1 MPYNTLIHTRP
12 QMTFNND
19 IERTKKEIEI
29 LTKKLSFLE
38 ELERTKTP
46 CEEAYRRWWGEY
58 PKDDDDDG
66 WEIVSR
72 RWRAF
77 QKGYDAA
84 QKDYKVGEYQEPVEE
99 PEELK
104 TLYDKLE
111 TWIEYGNFAQ
121 SKDVL
126 VNEILNI
133 VKEFIPEPMVCDDED
148 FDAGYN
154 EAIRI
159 IKTKLQ

>member
-1 MPYNTLIHTRP
+1 MSEVTSSPKPNIIHEG
-12 QMTFNND
+12 ND
-19 IERTKKEIEI
+19 I
-29 LTKKLSFLE
+29 
-38 ELERTKTP
+38 
-46 CEEAYRRWWGEY
+46 
-58 PKDDDDDG
+58 
-66 WEIVSR
+66 IVSGVR
-72 RWRAF
+72 YR
-77 QKGYDAA
+77 
-84 QKDYKVGEYQEPVEE
+84 KVYEP
-99 PEELK
+99 P

-133 VKEFIPEPMVCDDED
+133 VKEFIPEPMMCDDED